1 MTQPAPI
8 VMPALWRHTCLTN
21 EEKYYIYTTCVVS
34 WLLYGLQ
41 TIVFGKVAKNKLNGF
56 HARCARK
63 ICGIMPSYWSRVSN
77 ATVLQQLDASTLTS
91 MLLEQQLGF
100 FGKLAQRPASC
111 PVRQLVFEPD
121 LSIKIPT
128 FDRCRG
134 RPRLE
139 WSSEMHQVASEMFE
153 SVADF
158 RACVAD
164 ATTWR
169 THVRVYCRA
178 KPL

>member
-1 MTQPAPI
+1 M
-8 VMPALWRHTCLTN
+8 
-21 EEKYYIYTTCVVS
+21 VS
-34 WLLYGLQ
+34 RLLYGLQ

-56 HARCARK
+56 HARCVRK
-63 ICGIMPSYWSRVSN
+63 ICGILPSYWSRVSY

-91 MLLEQQLGF
+91 MLLEQQLCF
-100 FGKLAQRPASC
+100 FGKLARRPASC

-121 LSIKIPT
+121 LSIKILT
-128 FDRCRG
+128 VNRRRG

-139 WSSEMHQVASEMFE
+139 WGSEMHKVAGEMFE

-164 ATTWR
+164 AATWR
-169 THVRVYCRA
+169 THDRVHCRA
-178 KPL
+178 KLL